1 MCDHTDARG
10 RRCARPP
17 EWMIQDSCWEHVLP
31 LYSCDR
37 HVAPCLRRMA
47 ELPGQYPT
55 VRPHTHVPTL

>member
-1 MCDHTDARG
+1 
-10 RRCARPP
+10 
-17 EWMIQDSCWEHVLP
+17 MIQDSCWEHVLP